1 MPPTRSQLHLKKSAK
16 APQSV
21 SPAGT
26 GNDDASGEPVGNRG
40 NGDALPPAGHEEAA
54 NGDRG
59 AASGRNQ
66 EQMAHVT
73 GKPGAP

>member
-1 MPPTRSQLHLKKSAK
+1 MPPTRSLLHLKKSPK
-16 APQSV
+16 AQAV
-21 SPAGT
+21 SPADT

-40 NGDALPPAGHEEAA
+40 NGDAPPAGHEEAA

-66 EQMAHVT
+66 EQMDEVS